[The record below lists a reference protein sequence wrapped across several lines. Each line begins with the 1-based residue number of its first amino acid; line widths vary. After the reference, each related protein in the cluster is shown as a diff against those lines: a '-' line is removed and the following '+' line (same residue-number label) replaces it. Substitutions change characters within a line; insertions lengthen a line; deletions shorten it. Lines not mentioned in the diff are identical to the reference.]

1 MPEPFKNLI
10 GSAAIDRLAD
20 RLAAT
25 GPFDT
30 IPFRTAC
37 LAPLDGLE
45 LKDRVRHVAAC
56 LRDYLEPAYPDAL
69 ARLLRSLPPPQDDT
83 EGVTEAMEWWP
94 VCQFVESY
102 GLDHPDLSVRAM
114 HDLTRRFSCE
124 FAVRPYLARRPAETL
139 SVLAGWTRDPDP
151 HVRRLV
157 SEGTR
162 PRLPWGMR
170 LSEFVRDPEPV
181 IALLERLRDDPEEYV
196 RRSVANNLNDIA
208 KDHPERVVDLAKTWM
223 VDASPERVRLLKRAL
238 RTLVKAGHSGALGL
252 FGFEGAR
259 VSGRV
264 EVRTPDVRLGEA
276 LSFAVELTAS
286 HDAALLVDYAVHHVR
301 ANGSTTAKVFKWTTR
316 RVTADVPV
324 RLEREHSFRAVTT
337 RRYYPGVHRVEVLV
351 NGASI
356 GCAEFRLTLA
366 G

>member
-10 GSAAIDRLAD
+10 GSAAVDRLSD
-20 RLAAT
+20 HLAAT

-30 IPFRTAC
+30 AAFRAAC

-45 LKDRVRHVAAC
+45 LKDRVRHIAAC
-56 LRDYLEPAYPDAL
+56 LREHLEPAYPEAL
-69 ARLLRSLPPPQDDT
+69 GRLLRSLPAPLDGT

-94 VCQFVESY
+94 MCQFVESY
-102 GLDHPDLSVRAM
+102 GLDHPDLSIRAM

-124 FAVRPYLARRPAETL
+124 FAIRPYLVARPVETL
-139 SVLAGWTRDPDP
+139 AVLAGWTRDPDP

-181 IALLERLRDDPEEYV
+181 ILLLEILRDDPEEYV

-208 KDHPERVVDLAKTWM
+208 KDHPDRVVDLAKTWM
-223 VDASPERVRLLKRAL
+223 VGASPQRVRLLKRAL
-238 RTLVKAGHSGALGL
+238 RTLVKAGHPGALEL

-259 VSGRV
+259 VTGCV
-264 EVRTPDVRLGEA
+264 EVRTPDIRLGET

-286 HDAALLVDYAVHHVR
+286 HDAALLIDYAVHHVR

-316 RVTADVPV
+316 RADAGVRI

-337 RRYYPGVHRVEVLV
+337 RKYYPGVHRVEVLV
-351 NGASI
+351 NGASV
-356 GCAEFRLTLA
+356 GHAEFRLSSA